1 MTVGLRVGGRRLQ
14 NDFGGWITVDDS
26 GRQQLT
32 MSAHND
38 YKTVTVSGRQF
49 TVTWQQNRY
58 SDSIPIQKIS
68 SEKML
73 KNKLIKKDIWAITKE
88 QYDNPDTKV
97 NPYYVRQNARKCA
110 RQILDE
116 WKKPNG
122 EHIILLTAQMQSGLC
137 E

>member
-1 MTVGLRVGGRRLQ
+1 
-14 NDFGGWITVDDS
+14 
-26 GRQQLT
+26 
-32 MSAHND
+32 
-38 YKTVTVSGRQF
+38 
-49 TVTWQQNRY
+49 
-58 SDSIPIQKIS
+58 
-68 SEKML
+68 ML